1 MHHSPHETA
10 WRHRLHD
17 LLRDRDRLRHFL
29 ATRDRRVLPEIKP
42 SAVLVPILERD
53 GRPHLLL
60 TRRSDTVRAHTGQ
73 ICFPGGRVE
82 PHDVDLL
89 ATALRET
96 HEEIGLDPA
105 RVDVL
110 GPLDDMATRLGQRI
124 TPYLGVIPD
133 DSWQVVDPREVAYTL
148 VLPLEDFL
156 DPERLTIKA
165 HALPEGTRDV
175 YYYAMGDE
183 IVWGATARII
193 HDALALLARGGVD
206 NPSSEA

>member
-10 WRHRLHD
+10 WRDRLRTWLH
-17 LLRDRDRLRHFL
+17 DRDRLRAAL
-29 ATRDRRVLPEIKP
+29 SARDRRVLPEIKP
-42 SAVLVPILERD
+42 SAVLVPVLERD

-82 PHDVDLL
+82 PQDADLC

-96 HEEIGLDPA
+96 HEEIGLAPA

-110 GPLDDMATRLGQRI
+110 GALDDMATRQGQRI
-124 TPYLGVIPD
+124 TPFLGIVPD
-133 DSWQVVDPREVAYTL
+133 AAWHVVDPREVAYTL

-156 DPERLTIKA
+156 DPARLTIKA
-165 HALPEGTRDV
+165 HVLPEGTRDV
-175 YYYAMGDE
+175 YYYAMGSE

-193 HDALALLARGGVD
+193 HDMLEWLARGGVD
-206 NPSSEA
+206 KPSSEA